1 MAERRTDGGT
11 HQHAG
16 GTMPK
21 LTTIKP
27 KVAKLAPLMR
37 AAYDNRDHQRDTEQ
51 HWRRWYKTSRWQ
63 RLRMAVLARDMFT
76 CRMCGI
82 VCAGKGEAVADHITP
97 HRGDEALFWDGS
109 LIQCLCKSCHDGVK
123 AKQERQQGFR

>member
-1 MAERRTDGGT
+1 
-11 HQHAG
+11 
-16 GTMPK
+16 MPK

-109 LIQCLCKSCHDGVK
+109 NLMCLCAHCHNSTKQVMEKSGK
-123 AKQERQQGFR
+123 FR